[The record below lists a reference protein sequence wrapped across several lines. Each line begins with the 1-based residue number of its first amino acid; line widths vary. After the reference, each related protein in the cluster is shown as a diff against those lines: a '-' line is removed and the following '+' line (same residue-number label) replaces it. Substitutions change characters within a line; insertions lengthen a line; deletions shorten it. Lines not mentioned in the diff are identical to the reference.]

1 MILTSFHIT
10 RKKDHQIESEKNQLT
25 SQMADSE
32 KAPEQQQQA
41 PAKSEGSKN
50 DNASNPPTSEEQQPK
65 QIIAEKVTGT
75 VKWFNVKSGYGF
87 INRHDTKEDVFVHQT
102 AIVNNN
108 PKKAVRS
115 VGDNEE
121 VEFDVVLG
129 DKGNEAA
136 NVTGPGGEPVQGS
149 QFAPDKRRGR
159 MYRPRRRAPR
169 NNDTGGETGGEGEGD
184 GGEGGDRKPR
194 TRRFRG
200 QRRPFGGQRGG
211 GPRRGPRRSENGDGL
226 NGDGEGGNTEGE
238 GDGGAQNGRQ
248 KRSFRRPRNFRG
260 PRRPRNS
267 ENNAEGGQSEGG
279 EGNENGQ
286 KGGRPP
292 RRRFNRKPKTS
303 GSNQDGGQEVQNT
316 VTEST
321 A

>member
-1 MILTSFHIT
+1 
-10 RKKDHQIESEKNQLT
+10 
-25 SQMADSE
+25 MADTE
-32 KAPEQQQQA
+32 KAPEQQQA
-41 PAKSEGSKN
+41 PAKTEGTNN
-50 DNASNPPTSEEQQPK
+50 DNASNPPAAEEQKPK

-115 VGDNEE
+115 VGDEE
-121 VEFDVVLG
+121 VVEFDVVLG

-149 QFAPDKRRGR
+149 PFAPDKRRGR
-159 MYRPRRRAPR
+159 MYRPRRRTQR
-169 NNDTGGETGGEGEGD
+169 SDGGGETGGEGEEEL
-184 GGEGGDRKPR
+184 GEGGEDGDKKPR
-194 TRRFRG
+194 QRRFRG
-200 QRRPFGGQRGG
+200 NRRFGGNQGGGGGPRGG
-211 GPRRGPRRSENGDGL
+211 GFRRGPRRSENGDGV
-226 NGDGEGGNTEGE
+226 NGDEGGNTEGE
-238 GDGGAQNGRQ
+238 DGAQNGR
-248 KRSFRRPRNFRG
+248 PNRN
-260 PRRPRNS
+260 PRRPRKFNQRGGPRKPRGNS
-267 ENNAEGGQSEGG
+267 ENAGDGGPVEGG
-279 EGNENGQ
+279 EGENGQ
-286 KGGRPP
+286 KGGRP
-292 RRRFNRKPKTS
+292 RGKRFNRKPRTS